1 MAARKLTYRQIA
13 DLLLDLECGTT
24 GFAAAASYGISP
36 AAVSLWKPY
45 VGLDEKWL
53 AHVKRL
59 EHETTILRRRV
70 KYAEGQIGI
79 AGSIIKQLEPNPRRR
94 SLFATAARAGYGI
107 CHARANQIVGIG
119 PTAGAIRTQRQAD
132 AKLVEIM
139 RAYLKENP
147 HQGFDKMFRVL
158 LRDKGCTR

>member
-59 EHETTILRRRV
+59 EHETTLLRRRAT
-70 KYAEGQIGI
+70 YADGLSRI
-79 AGSIIKQLEPNPRRR
+79 AGSIKQHLAHNSRQR
-94 SLFATAARAGYGI
+94 SPLRQDHRNEKHLYPARAKHL
-107 CHARANQIVGIG
+107 C
-119 PTAGAIRTQRQAD
+119 
-132 AKLVEIM
+132 
-139 RAYLKENP
+139 
-147 HQGFDKMFRVL
+147 
-158 LRDKGCTR
+158 

>member
-24 GFAAAASYGISP
+24 GLAAAASYGISP

-59 EHETTILRRRV
+59 EHEPTLLRRRV
-70 KYAEGQIGI
+70 KSAEGQIGI
-79 AGSIIKQLEPNPRRR
+79 AGHINKPREPNQSRRYR
-94 SLFATAARAGYGI
+94 STTENGTAT
-107 CHARANQIVGIG
+107 
-119 PTAGAIRTQRQAD
+119 
-132 AKLVEIM
+132 
-139 RAYLKENP
+139 
-147 HQGFDKMFRVL
+147 
-158 LRDKGCTR
+158 

>member
-1 MAARKLTYRQIA
+1 MACTVYGGCRSMPRTIRTLHGSGFRPSIGLQTVSVRSGRSTHRLTCASWSTLGTTYSAGRAMAARKLTYRQIA

-70 KYAEGQIGI
+70 KYAEGQIGL
-79 AGSIIKQLEPNPRRR
+79 AGSIIKQLE
-94 SLFATAARAGYGI
+94 
-107 CHARANQIVGIG
+107 QIV
-119 PTAGAIRTQRQAD
+119 
-132 AKLVEIM
+132 
-139 RAYLKENP
+139 
-147 HQGFDKMFRVL
+147 
-158 LRDKGCTR
+158 

>member
-1 MAARKLTYRQIA
+1 MRISYWYSVVCSSELLTYRQIA

-36 AAVSLWKPY
+36 ATVSLWKPY

-79 AGSIIKQLEPNPRRR
+79 AGSIIKPLEPNPRRR

-107 CHARANQIVGIG
+107 CHARAKQIVRIG
-119 PTAGAIRTQRQAD
+119 PTAGALRKQRQAD
-132 AKLVEIM
+132 AKLVEFM
-139 RAYLKENP
+139 R
-147 HQGFDKMFRVL
+147 
-158 LRDKGCTR
+158 